1 MIKDIPLI
9 KGRYYVNGLVEEGE
23 HEHQDFKFAIS
34 DARKIARSISAFA
47 NNDGGRLLVGVK
59 DNGVI
64 AGVRSE
70 EDIYMIETAAETF
83 CRPSVSVEFTA
94 FKVDPGVVVI
104 RAVIPRSPAP
114 PVSVVEEGGQLR
126 AYYRV
131 ADENILAHPLLLSR
145 WRHQA
150 DRQGTLLQLTDAH
163 RALIDLLRE
172 REAVT
177 LEEYVFHSHLSTPT
191 AIDIIGRLAAASVV
205 TLRYVPASS
214 ASGMSH
220 ALVITT

>member
-1 MIKDIPLI
+1 MKDIPLI
-9 KGRYYVNGLVEEGE
+9 KGRYYINDLVEEGE

-47 NNDGGRLLVGVK
+47 NNDGGRLLIGVK

-94 FKVDPGVVVI
+94 FKVATGVVVI
-104 RAVIPRSPAP
+104 RAVIPQSPAP
-114 PVSVVEEGGQLR
+114 PVSVVEEGGLLR

-131 ADENILAHPLLLSR
+131 ADENIIAHPLLLSR
-145 WRHQA
+145 WRHQT
-150 DRQGTLLQLTDAH
+150 DRQGTLLQFTDAH

-172 REAVT
+172 RHAVT
-177 LEEYVFHSHLSTPT
+177 LEEYVLHSHLSTPT

-205 TLRYVPASS
+205 TLRYVPAPS
-214 ASGMSH
+214 ASGTSH
-220 ALVITT
+220 TLVITI

>member
-177 LEEYVFHSHLSTPT
+177 LEEYVLHSHLSTPT

>member
-9 KGRYYVNGLVEEGE
+9 KGRYYVNDLVEEGE

-177 LEEYVFHSHLSTPT
+177 LEEYVLHSHLSTPT

>member
-1 MIKDIPLI
+1 MKDIPLI
-9 KGRYYVNGLVEEGE
+9 KGRYYISGLVEEGE

-83 CRPSVSVEFTA
+83 CRPAVSVEFTA
-94 FKVDPGVVVI
+94 FKTDPGVVVI

-131 ADENILAHPLLLSR
+131 ADENILAHPLQLSC

-150 DRQGTLLQLTDAH
+150 DRHGTLLQLTDAH
-163 RALIDLLRE
+163 RALIDILRE
-172 REAVT
+172 RQAVT
-177 LEEYVFHSHLSTPT
+177 LEEFVLHSHLSTPT
-191 AIDIIGRLAAASVV
+191 AIDIIGRLAAASVI
-205 TLRYVPASS
+205 TLRYVPAPA

-220 ALVITT
+220 TMVITV